1 MARDRATAL
10 EGIAEYIEERID
22 VPARHAYA
30 RLVEV
35 DDIQAD
41 VDAFTSIL
49 AEFAMSVTALTLESL
64 EANGV
69 EMIGR

>member
-1 MARDRATAL
+1 MPDRATAL

-22 VPARHAYA
+22 VPAREAYA

-35 DDIQAD
+35 DDIATD
-41 VDAFTSIL
+41 VDAFTSIF
-49 AEFAMSVTALTLESL
+49 AEFAKAIMALTLESL
-64 EANGV
+64 EANGI